1 MHLGHHSLKSII
13 LFKHS
18 LRIGADP
25 SMQIFW
31 ISVTVAAS
39 DTFLMFST
47 IPFFIVPRTQTT
59 TGNTTVF
66 ICHILCISSSR
77 SSYLLFFCFYLMEQ
91 SSDMTGNQF
100 VGGIHWIF
108 GDDVWSVRC
117 YSSVGIDWYAQQNGY
132 VVVVIVFLDHVG
144 IICLYLYI
152 MMIFTDA
159 PMEICCS
166 IFSLGVYSVLANT
179 LHMVH
184 CLFILRKH
192 SSFAPFVSPFRLLDN
207 HLVVVVT
214 VLTWGFSRIIGN
226 WPWNALQLFFHFF
239 FVNFI
244 LDLNTCSRA
253 LAFHFLRL
261 IHLLRSQTLP
271 LILPVWTS

>member
-1 MHLGHHSLKSII
+1 M
-13 LFKHS
+13 
-18 LRIGADP
+18 
-25 SMQIFW
+25 
-31 ISVTVAAS
+31 AAS

-91 SSDMTGNQF
+91 SSDMIGKQF

-108 GDDVWSVRC
+108 DDDVWSVRC
-117 YSSVGIDWYAQQNGY
+117 YSFVGIDWYAQQDCY
-132 VVVVIVFLDHVG
+132 VVVFIVFLDHVG

-179 LHMVH
+179 LHQVTIWSTV
-184 CLFILRKH
+184 CSYCESIL
-192 SSFAPFVSPFRLLDN
+192 
-207 HLVVVVT
+207 
-214 VLTWGFSRIIGN
+214 
-226 WPWNALQLFFHFF
+226 
-239 FVNFI
+239 
-244 LDLNTCSRA
+244 
-253 LAFHFLRL
+253 
-261 IHLLRSQTLP
+261 HLLP
-271 LILPVWTS
+271 LFLLSDYLTTIWWWWWLC